1 MSSINS
7 LFFNAKNTISELDD
21 LSVES
26 VNDILDTLL
35 KSLLKKNP
43 ADKKKIDENKPK
55 KALNSYMQYC
65 KTVRKSFQ
73 EENKEMKPKEISSL
87 IGESWRN
94 LSDEEKQIYIDMY
107 LKEKS
112 DIESGKENSDSD
124 SKPVVKKPVSKK
136 TEPEFESDS
145 KKPVSKK
152 TESDSKK
159 VVKKPVS
166 KKTEPKEKTKKVTKK
181 IVPKKIIEE
190 SDSDSDS
197 DSSI

>member
-1 MSSINS
+1 MSINS
-7 LFFNAKNTISELDD
+7 LFVKAKKNVAELED

-26 VNDILDTLL
+26 VNEILDTLL
-35 KSLLKKNP
+35 NSVLKKNP

-124 SKPVVKKPVSKK
+124 SKPVETVTKKAVTKKIVETKKVAEVKKAEK
-136 TEPEFESDS
+136 
-145 KKPVSKK
+145 
-152 TESDSKK
+152 
-159 VVKKPVS
+159 
-166 KKTEPKEKTKKVTKK
+166 KTKKVTPKK
-181 IVPKKIIEE
+181 VLPKKIIEE
-190 SDSDSDS
+190 TSDSYESDSD
-197 DSSI
+197 